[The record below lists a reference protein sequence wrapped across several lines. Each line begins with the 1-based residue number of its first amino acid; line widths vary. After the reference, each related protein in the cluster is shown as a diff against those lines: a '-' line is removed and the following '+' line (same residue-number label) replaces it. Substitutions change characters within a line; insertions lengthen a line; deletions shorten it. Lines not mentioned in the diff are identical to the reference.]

1 MKTFWRKLGAS
12 RTERTVRALLLLV
25 VFLLPI
31 GSVLILSEARSEVA
45 GARNS
50 FAVPVLYA
58 IELLIVA
65 AALLWARLRPR
76 TDGSNQGP
84 NQGPNG
90 TSGLYMPLLGLIGLA
105 AAATLW
111 APWPFL
117 AGIGLVHLFVAF
129 LFVYVL
135 AHEFR
140 DRAFFEKAL
149 WTLTAGAAIQAV
161 WGIGQFLMQ
170 RDFGFWW
177 LGESDIAPGR
187 AGVAKFVADGDTYVR
202 AYGSLP
208 HPNLLAAYL
217 SAAAFWVGTV
227 VFWKDGDGKGR
238 KNRRHWLTKLGYVLL
253 LGLLNA
259 GLLVTFSRVAIVATL
274 VGGALV
280 ALFSWRRWKR
290 LPWPAA
296 VGALVTL
303 VVALALT
310 PYWQGRTV
318 VESARETGVSNRTV
332 GYGQAAKIIPDQPLG
347 VGAGNFVLAA
357 RSLDPGRPAY
367 QYQPVHAVPLLV
379 LTELG
384 LLGGA
389 MLLWFAVRLG
399 RRFHD
404 GTRLGASNDRRQR
417 SIGFTLFTLT
427 GVFTLMSLTDHFFWS
442 LPQGMLLGGVLVAA
456 LIATASA
463 DRRTNPTRTRRRS

>member
-1 MKTFWRKLGAS
+1 MKTFWRKLGAN
-12 RTERTVRALLLLV
+12 RPERLVRALLLLV

-76 TDGSNQGP
+76 ADGSGEGP
-84 NQGPNG
+84 SESSNG
-90 TSGLYMPLLGLIGLA
+90 TAGLYMPLLGLIGLA

-140 DRAFFEKAL
+140 DRAFFEKVL

-170 RDFGFWW
+170 RDFGLWW

-187 AGVAKFVADGDTYVR
+187 AGVAKLVADGDTYVR

-227 VFWKDGDGKGR
+227 VFWKDGR
-238 KNRRHWLTKLGYVLL
+238 SRLTKLGYVLL
-253 LGLLNA
+253 LGLLGA

-296 VGALVTL
+296 MGALVTL

-332 GYGQAAKIIPDQPLG
+332 GYGQAAKIIADQPLG

-384 LLGGA
+384 VLGGA

-404 GTRLGASNDRRQR
+404 GTRLGASRDRRQR
-417 SIGFTLFTLT
+417 SIEFTLFTLT
-427 GVFTLMSLTDHFFWS
+427 GVFTLISLTDHFFWS
-442 LPQGMLLGGVLVAA
+442 LSQGMLLGGVLVAA

-463 DRRTNPTRTRRRS
+463 DRRPARTRRRS

>member
-1 MKTFWRKLGAS
+1 MNHVKDFWRQLGANRS
-12 RTERTVRALLLLV
+12 ERTVRAMLLLV
-25 VFLLPI
+25 IFLLPV
-31 GSVLILSEARSEVA
+31 GSVFILSEARSEVA
-45 GARNS
+45 GVRNA

-58 IELLIVA
+58 IEFLAVA

-76 TDGSNQGP
+76 ADGDA
-84 NQGPNG
+84 
-90 TSGLYMPLLGLIGLA
+90 GLYVPLLGLLGLA
-105 AAATLW
+105 AAATFW

-117 AGIGLVHLFVAF
+117 AGIGLAHLFVAF
-129 LFVYVL
+129 LLTYVL

-140 DRAFFEKAL
+140 DRAFLRKAF
-149 WTLTAGAAIQAV
+149 WALTAGAATQAA
-161 WGIGQFLMQ
+161 WGIAQFLLQ
-170 RDFGFWW
+170 RDLGLWW

-187 AGVAKFVADGDTYVR
+187 PGVAKLVAGGETYVR

-217 SAAAFWVGTV
+217 SMAAFWVGTV
-227 VFWKDGDGKGR
+227 VFWKDGIGEGR
-238 KNRRHWLTKLGYVLL
+238 PARRAEHRSWQARLGYALL
-253 LGLLNA
+253 LGLLGA

-274 VGGALV
+274 LGGALV

-296 VGALVTL
+296 VGAVITL
-303 VVALALT
+303 VVALMLA

-318 VESARETGVSNRTV
+318 VESPKETGVSNRAV
-332 GYGQAAKIIPDQPLG
+332 GYEQTAKIVADQPLG

-379 LTELG
+379 VAELG
-384 LLGGA
+384 ILGGA

-404 GTRLGASNDRRQR
+404 GTHPGASNDRQER
-417 SIGFTLFTLT
+417 SVAFMLFAAAGAFAL
-427 GVFTLMSLTDHFFWS
+427 LSLTDHFFWS
-442 LPQGMLLGGVLVAA
+442 LPQGLLLGGLLLAGLVA
-456 LIATASA
+456 TSA
-463 DRRTNPTRTRRRS
+463 RIKGAAR